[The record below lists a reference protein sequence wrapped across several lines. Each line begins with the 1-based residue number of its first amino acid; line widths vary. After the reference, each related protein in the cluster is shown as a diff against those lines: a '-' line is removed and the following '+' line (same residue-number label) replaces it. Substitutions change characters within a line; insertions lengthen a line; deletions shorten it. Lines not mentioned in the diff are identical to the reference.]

1 MTSFPHLPT
10 RILKFYTEVLT
21 GFSRG
26 PSPNSF
32 NATFFISRVYPWG
45 SFWEWRGQMERTF
58 QALGRRWVHTGYLI
72 LITSSITRR
81 GGVGFWSG
89 VPHPSS
95 ISCLTVLPPS
105 GYTYNMHELVEFLK
119 LLDFKR
125 NLFFSRK
132 TQKYRRRHTGSER
145 KEHKFG
151 ARK

>member
-1 MTSFPHLPT
+1 MTSFPHLPI

-21 GFSRG
+21 GFSHV
-26 PSPNSF
+26 PSPNSLNTTF
-32 NATFFISRVYPWG
+32 LSQGCIPGVASGSGEGKWNAHSKPWG
-45 SFWEWRGQMERTF
+45 GDGSTLAISAWSPPPSQE
-58 QALGRRWVHTGYLI
+58 
-72 LITSSITRR
+72 
-81 GGVGFWSG
+81 GVGFWSG

-95 ISCLTVLPPS
+95 ISCLTALPPP
-105 GYTYNMHELVEFLK
+105 GNTYSTLELVKFLK
-119 LLDFKR
+119 LLDFKL

>member
-1 MTSFPHLPT
+1 
-10 RILKFYTEVLT
+10 
-21 GFSRG
+21 
-26 PSPNSF
+26 
-32 NATFFISRVYPWG
+32 
-45 SFWEWRGQMERTF
+45 MERTF